1 MCGGWGTWGTWG
13 IWGGAGGGGKWWE
26 VRSEKL
32 EVSGYPRI
40 SGRRFCIAG
49 VAFEFGWVRTGNTEC
64 RLGKNHHAD

>member
-32 EVSGYPRI
+32 EVSV
-40 SGRRFCIAG
+40 RRTLEILGF
-49 VAFEFGWVRTGNTEC
+49 FGIHLNEGDE
-64 RLGKNHHAD
+64 GQYDD